1 MTCMPRHRAFTSLR
15 WSDMDAYGHVNN
27 VQYLRLL
34 EDARVLA
41 FGVQGSHA
49 GGTLVATGL
58 IVARTEIEYLE
69 PLVFRA
75 EPVQIDM
82 WVTGVRGAD
91 FDLGY
96 EVRDPDPDP
105 DPGSGSGNGAG
116 AGAGD
121 EPAGDPKVYARAE
134 TTQVVYDLA
143 TARPRRLTPDER
155 ARLDSLRDEPVA
167 WRRRRGSRR

>member
-1 MTCMPRHRAFTSLR
+1 MPRHRVFTPLR

-41 FGVQGSHA
+41 FGEQGSH
-49 GGTLVATGL
+49 GGGSLVSTGL
-58 IVARTEIEYLE
+58 IVARSEIEYLE

-75 EPVQIDM
+75 LPVAIDL
-82 WVTGVRGAD
+82 WVTAVGGAD

-96 EVRDPDPDP
+96 EVRDPDADEV
-105 DPGSGSGNGAG
+105 SANGGVASQVVG
-116 AGAGD
+116 VTG
-121 EPAGDPKVYARAE
+121 EVTEPKVYARAE

-143 TARPRRLTPDER
+143 TARPRRMTPEER
-155 ARLDSLRDEPVA
+155 QRLAALRDEPVA
-167 WRRRRGSRR
+167 WRLRRRSRG